1 MINVVHYVRICI
13 PMATQKGDTSIPKKK
28 VTEQQQT
35 KRSEP
40 LKAETRHGITVVI
53 LFTIAAI
60 FLLSLFKLAGP
71 LGEQIDAA
79 LTALV
84 GGFRYLIPVAFI
96 VYGYLLLLPERYQLR
111 ASAHVGVALLFVS
124 GTALLHLTVSQADAI
139 NAIADGK
146 GGGYIGLLLSYPLRA
161 LVGSIATGVI
171 LVALFVIALL
181 VTFNTTLKSIA
192 ARGNVVGTVY
202 DAVRSWWFTMKYR
215 MDRHHMD
222 TSGPGDSDTEDV
234 DDEGDEEPAAFAT
247 KSMPQVTPN
256 TTAETQSKLF
266 EQPAKR
272 IRRKIEMPIELLEN
286 HQSKP
291 TQSRIEEKKELIR
304 KTLETFGIM
313 VTMGDVNVGPTVTQ
327 FTLKPAEGVKLSQIT
342 TLIND
347 LSLALAAHPI
357 RIEAPIPGMSL
368 VGIEVP
374 NESVAIVN
382 LREVIESEAFKKR
395 KSNLTFVLGKDVAGK
410 PWVTNLD
417 PMPHLLIAGAT
428 NSGKS
433 VMLNSLI
440 VSLLYANSPDDLKFI
455 LIDPKR
461 VEFTVYNDIPHLL
474 TPVITETQKT
484 VNALR
489 WIVGEMDRR
498 FQVLS
503 NAGKRNIQAYHQ
515 EVSDDMPYIIVVID
529 ELADL
534 MAVAAQEVEGAII
547 RLAQMARAVGIHL
560 VVATQRPSV
569 NVITGLIK
577 ANITARIAF
586 NVASAIDSRTILDLA
601 GAEKLLGKGDMLF
614 VSSDLSKPKR
624 VQGAYLSDQEIAR
637 VTGYLKEQGKPDYIA
652 DVVEKP
658 SAGTLV
664 TSDGGFDEFGEDE
677 LLSEAKDLI
686 LRSGKASASF
696 LQRRLRVG
704 YARAARILDL
714 LEERGIIG
722 PGDGAKPRE
731 ILISRG
737 EFEGNDAG
745 DESDTANTEASE
757 EASGDD
763 RDATD
768 QDSDQLS

>member
-1 MINVVHYVRICI
+1 MGTTKREAL
-13 PMATQKGDTSIPKKK
+13 ATKKQGAD
-28 VTEQQQT
+28 VQSTR
-35 KRSEP
+35 RSEP
-40 LKAETRHGITVVI
+40 LKPETRHGITVVV
-53 LFTIAAI
+53 LFTIAVI
-60 FLLSLFKLAGP
+60 FLLSLFNLAGP
-71 LGEQIDAA
+71 LGEQIDNA
-79 LTALV
+79 LMMLV
-84 GGFRYLIPVAFI
+84 GGLRYLIPVVFI

-111 ASAHVGVALLFVS
+111 ASSHIGVVLLFMS
-124 GTALLHLTVSQADAI
+124 GTALLHLTVAQADAVS
-139 NAIADGK
+139 AITDGK
-146 GGGYIGLLLSYPLRA
+146 GGGYVGLLLSYPLRA
-161 LVGSIATGVI
+161 LVGSIGTGVI
-171 LVALFVIALL
+171 LVALLIIALL
-181 VTFNTTLKSIA
+181 VTFNTTLTNIA

-202 DAVRSWWFTMKYR
+202 DAIRTWWFTMRYKLER
-215 MDRHHMD
+215 KR
-222 TSGPGDSDTEDV
+222 
-234 DDEGDEEPAAFAT
+234 DEEAVSPEEPEEGEPEDGAHFTAT
-247 KSMPQVTPN
+247 KIPAEVNADATPD
-256 TTAETQSKLF
+256 TQTKLF
-266 EQPAKR
+266 EEPPVKKVH
-272 IRRKIEMPIELLEN
+272 RKIEMPTSLLEN
-286 HQSKP
+286 HPSKP
-291 TQSRIEEKKELIR
+291 TQSRIDEKKELIR
-304 KTLETFGIM
+304 KTLETFGIA

-342 TLIND
+342 TLLND
-347 LSLALAAHPI
+347 LSLALAAHPL
-357 RIEAPIPGMSL
+357 RIEAPIPGMAL

-382 LREVIESEAFKKR
+382 LREIIESDAFKKR
-395 KSNLTFVLGKDVAGK
+395 KTNLTFALGKDVAGK
-410 PWVTNLD
+410 PWTANLD

-455 LIDPKR
+455 MIDPKR

-498 FQVLS
+498 FRVLS
-503 NAGKRNIQAYHQ
+503 NSGKRNIQAYHQ

-577 ANITARIAF
+577 ANITARVAY
-586 NVASAIDSRTILDLA
+586 NVASAIDSRTILDIA

-624 VQGAYLSDQEIAR
+624 VQGAFLSDQEIAR
-637 VTGYLKEQGKPDYIA
+637 VAGYLKEQGKPDYIA
-652 DVVEKP
+652 DVTEKTP

-664 TSDGGFDEFGEDE
+664 TTDGGYDEFGEDE
-677 LLSEAKDLI
+677 LLAEAKDLI

-737 EFEGNDAG
+737 EFENTGVAEDDAE
-745 DESDTANTEASE
+745 DVQQDTAENAGT
-757 EASGDD
+757 DD
-763 RDATD
+763 G
-768 QDSDQLS
+768 QSDQPQ

>member
-1 MINVVHYVRICI
+1 
-13 PMATQKGDTSIPKKK
+13 MATKKDELSLSK
-28 VTEQQQT
+28 KQGAEPQS
-35 KRSEP
+35 KRRSEP
-40 LKAETRHGITVVI
+40 LKPETRHGITVVI
-53 LFTIAAI
+53 LFTVAVI

-71 LGEQIDAA
+71 LGTQIDKA
-79 LTALV
+79 LTMLV
-84 GGFRYLIPVAFI
+84 GGMRYLIPVVFI
-96 VYGYLLLLPERYQLR
+96 IYGYLLLLPERYKLR
-111 ASAHVGVALLFVS
+111 TSSNVGVILLFIS
-124 GTALLHLTVSQADAI
+124 GTALLHLTVSQA
-139 NAIADGK
+139 NAVSSIVDGK
-146 GGGYIGLLLSYPLRA
+146 GGGYVGLLLSYPLRA

-171 LVALFVIALL
+171 LVALFIIALL
-181 VTFNTTLKSIA
+181 VTFNTTLKNIA
-192 ARGNVVGTVY
+192 SRGNIVETVY
-202 DAVRSWWFTMKYR
+202 DAIRSWWFTMRYKLER
-215 MDRHHMD
+215 QRDE
-222 TSGPGDSDTEDV
+222 SIGPDNHA
-234 DDEGDEEPAAFAT
+234 DDEGAEEAPDSGTQFTAT
-247 KSMPQVTPN
+247 KVAAEVNASVTPD
-256 TTAETQSKLF
+256 TQTKLF
-266 EQPAKR
+266 EEPVKK
-272 IRRKIEMPIELLEN
+272 IRRKIEMPTSLLEN
-286 HQSKP
+286 HPSKP

-304 KTLETFGIM
+304 RTLETFGIA

-342 TLIND
+342 TLLND
-347 LSLALAAHPI
+347 LSLALAAHPL

-374 NESVAIVN
+374 NETVAIVN
-382 LREVIESEAFKKR
+382 LREIIESEAFKKR
-395 KSNLTFVLGKDVAGK
+395 KTNLTFALGKDVAGK
-410 PWVTNLD
+410 PWVANLD

-515 EVSDDMPYIIVVID
+515 DAPDDMPYIMVIID

-586 NVASAIDSRTILDLA
+586 NVASAIDSRTILDLS

-624 VQGAYLSDQEIAR
+624 VQGAFLSDQEITR
-637 VTGYLKEQGKPDYIA
+637 VTGYLKEQGKPDYIT
-652 DVVEKP
+652 DVTEKTP

-664 TSDGGFDEFGEDE
+664 TSDGGYDEFGEDE
-677 LLSEAKDLI
+677 LLNEAKELI

-737 EFEGNDAG
+737 EFEA
-745 DESDTANTEASE
+745 ESAV
-757 EASGDD
+757 GDD
-763 RDATD
+763 VEETIHDVVEDTS
-768 QDSDQLS
+768 SDDEQSDVSQ

>member
-1 MINVVHYVRICI
+1 MGTTKREAL
-13 PMATQKGDTSIPKKK
+13 ATKKQGAD
-28 VTEQQQT
+28 VQSTR
-35 KRSEP
+35 RSEP
-40 LKAETRHGITVVI
+40 LKPETRHGITVVV
-53 LFTIAAI
+53 LFTIAVI
-60 FLLSLFKLAGP
+60 FLLSLFNLAGP
-71 LGEQIDAA
+71 LGEQIDNA
-79 LTALV
+79 LMMLV
-84 GGFRYLIPVAFI
+84 GGLRYLIPVVFI

-111 ASAHVGVALLFVS
+111 ASSHIGVVLLFMS
-124 GTALLHLTVSQADAI
+124 GTALLHLTVAQADAVS
-139 NAIADGK
+139 AITDGK
-146 GGGYIGLLLSYPLRA
+146 GGGYVGLLLSYPLRA
-161 LVGSIATGVI
+161 LVGSIGTGVI
-171 LVALFVIALL
+171 LVALLIIALL
-181 VTFNTTLKSIA
+181 VTFNTTLTNIA

-202 DAVRSWWFTMKYR
+202 DAIRTWWFTMRYKLER
-215 MDRHHMD
+215 KR
-222 TSGPGDSDTEDV
+222 
-234 DDEGDEEPAAFAT
+234 DEEAVSPEEPEEGEPEDGAHFTAT
-247 KSMPQVTPN
+247 KIPAEVNADATPD
-256 TTAETQSKLF
+256 TQTKLF
-266 EQPAKR
+266 EEPPVKKVH
-272 IRRKIEMPIELLEN
+272 RKIEMPTSLLEN
-286 HQSKP
+286 HPSKP
-291 TQSRIEEKKELIR
+291 TQSRIDEKKELIR
-304 KTLETFGIM
+304 KTLETFGIA

-342 TLIND
+342 TLLND
-347 LSLALAAHPI
+347 LSLALAAHPL
-357 RIEAPIPGMSL
+357 RIEAPIPGMAL

-382 LREVIESEAFKKR
+382 LREIIESDAFKKR
-395 KSNLTFVLGKDVAGK
+395 KTNLTFALGKDVAGK
-410 PWVTNLD
+410 PWTANLD

-455 LIDPKR
+455 MIDPKR

-498 FQVLS
+498 FRVLS
-503 NAGKRNIQAYHQ
+503 NSGKRNIQAYHQ

-577 ANITARIAF
+577 ANITARVAF
-586 NVASAIDSRTILDLA
+586 NVASAIDSRTILDIA

-624 VQGAYLSDQEIAR
+624 VQGAFLSDQEIAR
-637 VTGYLKEQGKPDYIA
+637 VAGYLKEQGKPDYIA
-652 DVVEKP
+652 DVTEKTP

-664 TSDGGFDEFGEDE
+664 TTDGGYDEFGEDE
-677 LLSEAKDLI
+677 LLAEAKDLI

-737 EFEGNDAG
+737 EFENTGVAEDDAE
-745 DESDTANTEASE
+745 DVQQDTAENAGT
-757 EASGDD
+757 DD
-763 RDATD
+763 G
-768 QDSDQLS
+768 QSDQPQ

>member
-1 MINVVHYVRICI
+1 MQFT
-13 PMATQKGDTSIPKKK
+13 ASK
-28 VTEQQQT
+28 V
-35 KRSEP
+35 
-40 LKAETRHGITVVI
+40 
-53 LFTIAAI
+53 
-60 FLLSLFKLAGP
+60 
-71 LGEQIDAA
+71 
-79 LTALV
+79 
-84 GGFRYLIPVAFI
+84 
-96 VYGYLLLLPERYQLR
+96 
-111 ASAHVGVALLFVS
+111 
-124 GTALLHLTVSQADAI
+124 
-139 NAIADGK
+139 
-146 GGGYIGLLLSYPLRA
+146 
-161 LVGSIATGVI
+161 
-171 LVALFVIALL
+171 
-181 VTFNTTLKSIA
+181 
-192 ARGNVVGTVY
+192 
-202 DAVRSWWFTMKYR
+202 
-215 MDRHHMD
+215 
-222 TSGPGDSDTEDV
+222 
-234 DDEGDEEPAAFAT
+234 PAAVNAD
-247 KSMPQVTPN
+247 VTPD
-256 TTAETQSKLF
+256 TQTKLF
-266 EQPAKR
+266 EEPVKKVH
-272 IRRKIEMPIELLEN
+272 RKIEMPTNLLEN

-291 TQSRIEEKKELIR
+291 IQSRIEEKKELIR
-304 KTLETFGIM
+304 KTLETFGIA

-342 TLIND
+342 TLLND
-347 LSLALAAHPI
+347 LSLALAAHPL

-382 LREVIESEAFKKR
+382 LREIIESESFKKR
-395 KSNLTFVLGKDVAGK
+395 KSNLTFALGKDVSGK
-410 PWVTNLD
+410 PWTANLD

-461 VEFTVYNDIPHLL
+461 VEFTVYNDVPHLL

-503 NAGKRNIQAYHQ
+503 NSGKRNIHAYHQ
-515 EVSDDMPYIIVVID
+515 EVSDDMPYIVVVID

-586 NVASAIDSRTILDLA
+586 SVASAIDSRTILDLS

-624 VQGAYLSDQEIAR
+624 IQGAYLSDQEIAR
-637 VTGYLKEQGKPDYIA
+637 VAEHLKEQGKPDYIS
-652 DVVEKP
+652 DVTEKP
-658 SAGTLV
+658 NAGTLV
-664 TSDGGFDEFGEDE
+664 TTDGDFDEFGEDE
-677 LLSEAKDLI
+677 LLAEAKDLI

-737 EFEGNDAG
+737 EFEGAEIPEDDTG
-745 DESDTANTEASE
+745 DVPQEPVGSADT
-757 EASGDD
+757 DD
-763 RDATD
+763 EQSNETP
-768 QDSDQLS
+768 

>member
-1 MINVVHYVRICI
+1 
-13 PMATQKGDTSIPKKK
+13 MATNRNENSVSKKR
-28 VTEQQQT
+28 VAEQPLR
-35 KRSEP
+35 RSEP
-40 LKAETRHGITVVI
+40 LKPETRHGITVVV
-53 LFTIAAI
+53 LFTIAVI
-60 FLLSLFKLAGP
+60 FLLSLFNLAGP
-71 LGEQIDAA
+71 LGEQIDNA
-79 LTALV
+79 LMMLV
-84 GGFRYLIPVAFI
+84 GGLRYLIPVVFI

-111 ASAHVGVALLFVS
+111 ASSHIGVALLFMS
-124 GTALLHLTVSQADAI
+124 GTALLHLTVAQIDAVS
-139 NAIADGK
+139 AITDGK
-146 GGGYIGLLLSYPLRA
+146 GGGYVGLLLSYPLRA
-161 LVGSIATGVI
+161 LVGSIGTGVI
-171 LVALFVIALL
+171 LVALLIIALL
-181 VTFNTTLKSIA
+181 VTFNTTLKNIA

-202 DAVRSWWFTMKYR
+202 DAIRSWWFTMRYR
-215 MDRHHMD
+215 LERRR
-222 TSGPGDSDTEDV
+222 
-234 DDEGDEEPAAFAT
+234 DEESASPGAAVEDEPEEGAHFTAT
-247 KSMPQVTPN
+247 TVATEVNADATPD
-256 TTAETQSKLF
+256 TQTKLF
-266 EQPAKR
+266 EEPSVKK
-272 IRRKIEMPIELLEN
+272 IHRKIEMPTSLLEN
-286 HQSKP
+286 HPSKP
-291 TQSRIEEKKELIR
+291 TQSRIDEKKELIR
-304 KTLETFGIM
+304 KTLETFGIA

-342 TLIND
+342 TLLND
-347 LSLALAAHPI
+347 LSLALAAHPL
-357 RIEAPIPGMSL
+357 RIEAPIPGMAL

-382 LREVIESEAFKKR
+382 LREIIESEAFRKR
-395 KSNLTFVLGKDVAGK
+395 KTNLTFALGKDVAGK
-410 PWVTNLD
+410 PWTANLD

-455 LIDPKR
+455 MIDPKR

-498 FQVLS
+498 FRVLS
-503 NAGKRNIQAYHQ
+503 NSGKRNIQAYHQ

-577 ANITARIAF
+577 ANITARVAF
-586 NVASAIDSRTILDLA
+586 NVASAIDSRTILDIA

-624 VQGAYLSDQEIAR
+624 IQGAFLSDQEIAR
-637 VTGYLKEQGKPDYIA
+637 VAGFLKEQGKPDYIA
-652 DVVEKP
+652 DVTEKTP

-664 TSDGGFDEFGEDE
+664 TTDGGYDEFGEDE
-677 LLSEAKDLI
+677 LLAEAKDLI

-737 EFEGNDAG
+737 EYENAGEVEDDAE
-745 DESDTANTEASE
+745 DVPQDTAGNAGTDDGQ
-757 EASGDD
+757 SG
-763 RDATD
+763 
-768 QDSDQLS
+768 QPQ

>member
-1 MINVVHYVRICI
+1 
-13 PMATQKGDTSIPKKK
+13 MAT
-28 VTEQQQT
+28 T
-35 KRSEP
+35 KREVSATKKQGADAQSARRQEP
-40 LKAETRHGITVVI
+40 LKPETRHGITVVV
-53 LFTIAAI
+53 LFTVAAI
-60 FLLSLFKLAGP
+60 FLLSLFNLAGP
-71 LGEQIDAA
+71 LGVQIDTA
-79 LTALV
+79 LMMLV
-84 GGFRYLIPVAFI
+84 GGLRYLIPVVFI
-96 VYGYLLLLPERYQLR
+96 VYGYLLLLPDRYQLR
-111 ASAHVGVALLFVS
+111 TSSHVGVALLFVS
-124 GTALLHLTVSQADAI
+124 GTALLHLMVSQVDAVT
-139 NAIADGK
+139 AIVDGM
-146 GGGYIGLLLSYPLRA
+146 GGGYVGLLLSYPLRA
-161 LVGSIATGVI
+161 LVGSIGTGVI
-171 LVALFVIALL
+171 LVALLIIALL
-181 VTFNTTLKSIA
+181 VTFNTTLKNIA
-192 ARGNVVGTVY
+192 SRGNVVGNTY
-202 DAVRSWWFTMKYR
+202 DAIRSWWFTVRYR
-215 MDRHHMD
+215 LERRRDELSVQQDRPD
-222 TSGPGDSDTEDV
+222 TAGAEGEPGDGTQ
-234 DDEGDEEPAAFAT
+234 F
-247 KSMPQVTPN
+247 
-256 TTAETQSKLF
+256 TTAQLPVEVNADATPDTQTKLF
-266 EQPAKR
+266 EEPVKKVH
-272 IRRKIEMPIELLEN
+272 RKIEIPTNLLEN

-291 TQSRIEEKKELIR
+291 IQSRIDEKKELIR
-304 KTLETFGIM
+304 KTLETFGIA

-342 TLIND
+342 TLLND
-347 LSLALAAHPI
+347 LSLALAAHPL
-357 RIEAPIPGMSL
+357 RMEAPIPGMSL

-382 LREVIESEAFKKR
+382 LREIIESETFKKR
-395 KSNLTFVLGKDVAGK
+395 KTNLTFTLGKDVSGK
-410 PWVTNLD
+410 PWTANLD

-440 VSLLYANSPDDLKFI
+440 VSLLYTNSPDDLKFI

-498 FQVLS
+498 FRVLS
-503 NAGKRNIQAYHQ
+503 NSGKRNIQAYHK
-515 EVSDDMPYIIVVID
+515 EVSDDMPYIVVVID

-586 NVASAIDSRTILDLA
+586 NVASAIDSRTILDLS

-614 VSSDLSKPKR
+614 ISSDLPKPKR
-624 VQGAYLSDQEIAR
+624 VQGAYLSGQEIAR
-637 VTGYLKEQGKPDYIA
+637 VAGFLKEQGKPDYGA
-652 DVVEKP
+652 DVTEKMP

-664 TSDGGFDEFGEDE
+664 TTDGDYDEFGEDE
-677 LLSEAKDLI
+677 LLAEAKDLI

-737 EFEGNDAG
+737 EFE
-745 DESDTANTEASE
+745 NTETAE
-757 EASGDD
+757 DDIEGEAQDPVEDTGTDD
-763 RDATD
+763 EDEK
-768 QDSDQLS
+768 SDVPR